1 MVVPVRRTAQQPT
14 RIPTV
19 RWLGCRS
26 RSLAKPEYDG
36 VTVGTVRPTVIV
48 ANRPF
53 PEDWNRRLTL
63 TRPG

>member
-1 MVVPVRRTAQQPT
+1 
-14 RIPTV
+14 
-19 RWLGCRS
+19 
-26 RSLAKPEYDG
+26 LAKPEYDG
-36 VTVGTVRPTVIV
+36 VIVGTVRPTVIV